1 MYISLKDE
9 DTKSNDSKASKKLSH
24 KSNKVSDANTSKS
37 AHEDDDVAVTCC
49 ITCCITYVALM
60 LLTRCCT
67 ETESTVFM
75 LLTCFIYVRVYT

>member
-9 DTKSNDSKASKKLSH
+9 DTKSNDSKASKRLSH

-37 AHEDDDVAVTCC
+37 AHEDDDVVV
-49 ITCCITYVALM
+49 TCCITYVALM